1 MCGPDLLARVEVGDG
16 ARHAQDAVVAASGQ
30 AQPLKRAAHE
40 LLARL
45 VERAVLPDH
54 RRRHIGVA
62 AHARPLEALLLDGAC
77 GVDPRADHGR
87 GLRLFPA
94 AHGVVFDGGNGDV
107 HVDPVK
113 QRAGDAV
120 QVALHLLFRAGA
132 APVGVPVP
140 PAAAGVHGA
149 DEQKA
154 ARQRQTSR
162 SARDRHDA
170 VLERLAQR
178 LHGGLVEFRQLVEK
192 QHTVVREGDLS
203 RPRNRPAAREGDGG
217 GRVVRAAEGAL
228 RHERVFRVGQP
239 RDGVDLR
246 RLQRLLLRHVR
257 QDRRQPPREHRL
269 ARAGRADE
277 QHVVPARGGDLKRP
291 FDVLLPHD
299 VGEVGTG
306 AAVRLRRRPRRGG
319 RDRLLAREVAHQ
331 LKDVFNRVD
340 REPTRERRLGGVLR
354 RDIEGLQ
361 TQPPR
366 AQRHRQHARHRAQ
379 RPRKAQLPEKGRVL
393 RQVPELLGRRQDPQQ
408 DRQVVE
414 RALLALAGGG
424 EVHGDAADREAGAAG
439 LDGGADALARFAHGG
454 IGQADHIKR
463 GEPAGEKT
471 LHRHLAA
478 ADAGQAQRAD
488 CHHHR

>member
-1 MCGPDLLARVEVGDG
+1 MPE
-16 ARHAQDAVVAASGQ
+16 
-30 AQPLKRAAHE
+30 P
-40 LLARL
+40 
-45 VERAVLPDH
+45 
-54 RRRHIGVA
+54 
-62 AHARPLEALLLDGAC
+62 
-77 GVDPRADHGR
+77 
-87 GLRLFPA
+87 
-94 AHGVVFDGGNGDV
+94 
-107 HVDPVK
+107 
-113 QRAGDAV
+113 
-120 QVALHLLFRAGA
+120 
-132 APVGVPVP
+132 
-140 PAAAGVHGA
+140 
-149 DEQKA
+149 
-154 ARQRQTSR
+154 
-162 SARDRHDA
+162 
-170 VLERLAQR
+170 
-178 LHGGLVEFRQLVEK
+178 
-192 QHTVVREGDLS
+192 
-203 RPRNRPAAREGDGG
+203 
-217 GRVVRAAEGAL
+217 
-228 RHERVFRVGQP
+228 
-239 RDGVDLR
+239 
-246 RLQRLLLRHVR
+246 
-257 QDRRQPPREHRL
+257 
-269 ARAGRADE
+269 GRADE

-299 VGEVGTG
+299 VGEVGAG

-331 LKDVFNRVD
+331 LEDVFNRVD
-340 REPTRERRLGGVLR
+340 REPARERRLGGVLR

-379 RPRKAQLPEKGRVL
+379 RPRKAQLPKKGRVL

-488 CHHHR
+488 CHHHK

>member
-107 HVDPVK
+107 HVDPVE

-132 APVGVPVP
+132 APVGVAVP

-154 ARQRQTSR
+154 ARQRQAPR
-162 SARDRHDA
+162 GARDRHDA

-178 LHGGLVEFRQLVEK
+178 LHGGLVELRQLVEK
-192 QHTVVREGDLS
+192 QHTRLT
-203 RPRNRPAAREGDGG
+203 ARKKSFSVCYFPKIYVSFTYPIPLPYGG
-217 GRVVRAAEGAL
+217 ENIGVNTPL
-228 RHERVFRVGQP
+228 MRVG
-239 RDGVDLR
+239 
-246 RLQRLLLRHVR
+246 
-257 QDRRQPPREHRL
+257 E
-269 ARAGRADE
+269 
-277 QHVVPARGGDLKRP
+277 
-291 FDVLLPHD
+291 
-299 VGEVGTG
+299 
-306 AAVRLRRRPRRGG
+306 AVSS
-319 RDRLLAREVAHQ
+319 
-331 LKDVFNRVD
+331 
-340 REPTRERRLGGVLR
+340 
-354 RDIEGLQ
+354 I
-361 TQPPR
+361 
-366 AQRHRQHARHRAQ
+366 
-379 RPRKAQLPEKGRVL
+379 
-393 RQVPELLGRRQDPQQ
+393 
-408 DRQVVE
+408 
-414 RALLALAGGG
+414 
-424 EVHGDAADREAGAAG
+424 
-439 LDGGADALARFAHGG
+439 
-454 IGQADHIKR
+454 
-463 GEPAGEKT
+463 
-471 LHRHLAA
+471 
-478 ADAGQAQRAD
+478 
-488 CHHHR
+488 